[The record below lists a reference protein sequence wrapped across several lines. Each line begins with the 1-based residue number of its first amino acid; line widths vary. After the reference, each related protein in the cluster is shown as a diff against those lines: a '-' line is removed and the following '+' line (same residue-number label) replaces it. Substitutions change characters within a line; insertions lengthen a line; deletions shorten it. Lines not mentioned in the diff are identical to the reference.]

1 MHLSVNPEKA
11 AIGKALLLGLCA
23 TAGARAA
30 GLPIVDL
37 GYEIH
42 QAISYDT
49 GLETY
54 NFTNIRYAA
63 PPVGSLRFAAPSYP
77 EVNRTQVQTGA
88 EARICP
94 QAVPSWMEDS
104 MSSAISYVTNG
115 SVTSLGFVLLDT
127 RASEDCLFLD
137 VVVPK
142 KIFND
147 TGKKHAKKA
156 PVLVWI
162 YGGGYTSGSKSGQNS
177 GSPNGLLQ
185 RGDSNFIYVT
195 LNYRLGALGFLSG
208 PTLQRSGVANAGL
221 LDQRFALEW
230 IQKNIHLFGG
240 DPDQVTVMGESAGGG
255 SILHQITAYG
265 NSNGN
270 APFQQA
276 ILQSPAFAPG
286 NFGAGDQEKIFN
298 EFLAYCNVSNIEE
311 ARRLPTEILIQANA
325 QQVINSP
332 IGSFTYWPVVDGVFV
347 PEAPA
352 TMMKKGK
359 LDKGVSVMLAYNGN
373 DGVIFSDFSLT
384 NDTEYRNYVS
394 ALMNLTP
401 NQTDYLATSIYPP
414 VSESSIG
421 YVDEISRAAVTFQ
434 EGFIQCNDIFLAEAM
449 GNRSFNYVYDVF
461 PSLHAMDLQATF
473 DVSASPQSNEFD
485 SPIAL
490 QQLIT
495 SFVLTGKPTSSH
507 GNMSTYGTNAMLSV
521 INATAIYN
529 EQESQ
534 DAVARCDRLYDLIH
548 G

>member
-1 MHLSVNPEKA
+1 M
-11 AIGKALLLGLCA
+11 
-23 TAGARAA
+23 
-30 GLPIVDL
+30 
-37 GYEIH
+37 
-42 QAISYDT
+42 
-49 GLETY
+49 
-54 NFTNIRYAA
+54 
-63 PPVGSLRFAAPSYP
+63 
-77 EVNRTQVQTGA
+77 
-88 EARICP
+88 
-94 QAVPSWMEDS
+94 
-104 MSSAISYVTNG
+104 
-115 SVTSLGFVLLDT
+115 
-127 RASEDCLFLD
+127 
-137 VVVPK
+137 
-142 KIFND
+142 
-147 TGKKHAKKA
+147 
-156 PVLVWI
+156 
-162 YGGGYTSGSKSGQNS
+162 
-177 GSPNGLLQ
+177 
-185 RGDSNFIYVT
+185 
-195 LNYRLGALGFLSG
+195 
-208 PTLQRSGVANAGL
+208 
-221 LDQRFALEW
+221 
-230 IQKNIHLFGG
+230 
-240 DPDQVTVMGESAGGG
+240 
-255 SILHQITAYG
+255 
-265 NSNGN
+265 
-270 APFQQA
+270 
-276 ILQSPAFAPG
+276 
-286 NFGAGDQEKIFN
+286 
-298 EFLAYCNVSNIEE
+298 SNIEE

-352 TMMKKGK
+352 TMMEKGK

-414 VSESSIG
+414 VSESSIR

-473 DVSASPQSNEFD
+473 GVSSSPQSNEFD
-485 SPIAL
+485 SSIAL

-507 GNMSTYGTNAMLSV
+507 GNMSTYGPNAMLSV

-548 G
+548 S